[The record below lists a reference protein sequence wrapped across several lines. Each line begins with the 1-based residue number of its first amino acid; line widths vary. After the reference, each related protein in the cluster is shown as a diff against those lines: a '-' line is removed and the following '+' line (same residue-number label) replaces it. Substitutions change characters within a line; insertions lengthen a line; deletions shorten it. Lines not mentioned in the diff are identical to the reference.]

1 MNQEKKKGIGKDLTQ
16 GPVFEELVL
25 FAIPIIFTN
34 VIQQVY
40 SMADLAIVGR
50 FAGSAGTVGVST
62 GGELSDFL
70 TPAASAIAMAG
81 QVYISQLAGAKET
94 KQMKEALGTM
104 LFFMMICSAAAMA
117 VPIVFCREIL
127 EILNCP
133 PEALKQAAN
142 YMVICSFGMP
152 FVFGYNA
159 VCAMLRGIGESKR
172 PMIFIAISAAVNIL
186 LDILLVAVIPLQA
199 AGTAIATVAAQIGAF
214 IASFYFLYRH
224 RDAFDF
230 QFKPSYFKLRW
241 RHLRVILRLGV
252 PQLVRTFCVRFSM
265 LWVKAGINSFGLA
278 YSAAYSVG
286 SKLEKFMDVFFT
298 GFTAAGAAMIGQ
310 NFGARDMQRVQK
322 TQNAT
327 LCCAAVFGGIASLL
341 FLVVPVP
348 MFRIFTREPEVIG
361 YGVIYCRIM
370 AVGVILNS
378 ISSSYK
384 CMATGAG
391 EAALCLGIGVLDGTS
406 RILVCCIAVYLF
418 HAGAFGYYWGAAL
431 CHLLPG
437 VVSFLYYA
445 RGKWRT
451 KKLLIEA

>member
-186 LDILLVAVIPLQA
+186 LDI
-199 AGTAIATVAAQIGAF
+199 
-214 IASFYFLYRH
+214 
-224 RDAFDF
+224 
-230 QFKPSYFKLRW
+230 
-241 RHLRVILRLGV
+241 
-252 PQLVRTFCVRFSM
+252 C
-265 LWVKAGINSFGLA
+265 
-278 YSAAYSVG
+278 
-286 SKLEKFMDVFFT
+286 
-298 GFTAAGAAMIGQ
+298 
-310 NFGARDMQRVQK
+310 
-322 TQNAT
+322 
-327 LCCAAVFGGIASLL
+327 
-341 FLVVPVP
+341 
-348 MFRIFTREPEVIG
+348 
-361 YGVIYCRIM
+361 
-370 AVGVILNS
+370 
-378 ISSSYK
+378 IS
-384 CMATGAG
+384 
-391 EAALCLGIGVLDGTS
+391 
-406 RILVCCIAVYLF
+406 R
-418 HAGAFGYYWGAAL
+418 
-431 CHLLPG
+431 
-437 VVSFLYYA
+437 
-445 RGKWRT
+445 
-451 KKLLIEA
+451 